1 MRAAGYLK
9 ADYENGKGEVKLSDK
24 FKRLPA
30 QTRLNIMLDWNGFL
44 ETELTLID
52 AEIEK
57 ASAVDPADPSNLPE
71 PQAPSI
77 Y

>member
-1 MRAAGYLK
+1 MRAAGYLR

-57 ASAVDPADPSNLPE
+57 VAVTDSSNPSDVFDPQGHIN
-71 PQAPSI
+71 
-77 Y
+77 